1 MTLDSPLRQHQI
13 HSGGTTMNAAKET
26 VRDLLNSLPDDCSLQ
41 DVQYHLYI
49 VEKIRSGIARAE
61 QEGTLSQKD
70 VERKLEKWL
79 S

>member
-1 MTLDSPLRQHQI
+1 
-13 HSGGTTMNAAKET
+13 MNAAKET

-41 DVQYHLYI
+41 DAQYHLYV

>member
-1 MTLDSPLRQHQI
+1 
-13 HSGGTTMNAAKET
+13 MNAAKET

-41 DVQYHLYI
+41 DVQYHLYV

-61 QEGTLSQKD
+61 QEGALSQKD

>member
-1 MTLDSPLRQHQI
+1 
-13 HSGGTTMNAAKET
+13 MNAAKET

-41 DVQYHLYI
+41 DVQYHLYV

-61 QEGTLSQKD
+61 QERTLSQKD

>member
-1 MTLDSPLRQHQI
+1 
-13 HSGGTTMNAAKET
+13 MNAAKET

-41 DVQYHLYI
+41 DVQYHLY
-49 VEKIRSGIARAE
+49 VLEKIRSGIARAE
-61 QEGTLSQKD
+61 QEGVLSQKD

>member
-1 MTLDSPLRQHQI
+1 
-13 HSGGTTMNAAKET
+13 MNAAKET

-41 DVQYHLYI
+41 DVQYHLYV
-49 VEKIRSGIARAE
+49 VEKIRSGITRAE
-61 QEGTLSQKD
+61 EAGTLSQKD